1 MTAIFGRNA
10 DTASG
15 PLGDMPISA
24 DRYSTLADAQGDLA
38 VYDSHTGLFA
48 PFYGDTA
55 RFVAR
60 DFNQGTANPDDFQ
73 WKDTLA

>member
-1 MTAIFGRNA
+1 MTLFGRNQNV
-10 DTASG
+10 ASG
-15 PLGDMPISA
+15 PDGDMHIDTA
-24 DRYSTLADAQGDLA
+24 RYSTVADDNGDLA
-38 VYDSHTGLFA
+38 VYDAHTGLFA

-60 DFNQGTANPDDFQ
+60 DFNEGIIDPADYQ